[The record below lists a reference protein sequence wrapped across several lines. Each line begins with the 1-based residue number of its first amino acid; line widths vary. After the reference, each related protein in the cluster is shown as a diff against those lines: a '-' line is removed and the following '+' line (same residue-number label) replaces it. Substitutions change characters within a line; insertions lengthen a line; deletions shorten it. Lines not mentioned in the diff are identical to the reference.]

1 MRIGIFTDA
10 YTPYVNG
17 VTTSVL
23 MLKKG
28 LENKGHKVYIITVNP
43 NNMRFSLDS
52 TGTILRIPGIPIGI
66 YDYRLTGV
74 YPLKAT
80 KQIKKWHLDVIH
92 SQTEFGVGTFARI
105 ISKQFNI
112 PLVHTY
118 HTMYED
124 YVHYVTHGYFDKPS
138 KKIVEYLT
146 LFYCDKTITELIV
159 PTKKAW
165 ELFKEKYMVDR
176 NVHIVPTGI
185 DTDRFKPENNKKIN
199 IEKERKKLG
208 INKDDF
214 VISFIGRIAE
224 EKNIVFLL
232 DNMESI
238 IEKCPKAK
246 LLIVGDGPDLENYK
260 KYSEEK
266 NIEKNVVFAGK
277 VPWIDIPKYY
287 LISDIFTTASK
298 SETQGL
304 TVIEAMAASL
314 PVVCINDESFNTTV
328 IDNLNGKIF
337 EDEKQY
343 VDSIIALYNDK
354 KLLNRLKKGATN
366 TAEMHTVKY
375 FAERVLDVYNIAIK
389 NHPKSII
396 PLIDKLRK
404 KKSNEDDRIKS

>member
-1 MRIGIFTDA
+1 
-10 YTPYVNG
+10 
-17 VTTSVL
+17 
-23 MLKKG
+23 
-28 LENKGHKVYIITVNP
+28 
-43 NNMRFSLDS
+43 
-52 TGTILRIPGIPIGI
+52 
-66 YDYRLTGV
+66 
-74 YPLKAT
+74 
-80 KQIKKWHLDVIH
+80 
-92 SQTEFGVGTFARI
+92 
-105 ISKQFNI
+105 
-112 PLVHTY
+112 
-118 HTMYED
+118 
-124 YVHYVTHGYFDKPS
+124 
-138 KKIVEYLT
+138 
-146 LFYCDKTITELIV
+146 
-159 PTKKAW
+159 
-165 ELFKEKYMVDR
+165 
-176 NVHIVPTGI
+176 
-185 DTDRFKPENNKKIN
+185 
-199 IEKERKKLG
+199 
-208 INKDDF
+208 
-214 VISFIGRIAE
+214 
-224 EKNIVFLL
+224 
-232 DNMESI
+232 MESI

-260 KYSEEK
+260 KESVEK